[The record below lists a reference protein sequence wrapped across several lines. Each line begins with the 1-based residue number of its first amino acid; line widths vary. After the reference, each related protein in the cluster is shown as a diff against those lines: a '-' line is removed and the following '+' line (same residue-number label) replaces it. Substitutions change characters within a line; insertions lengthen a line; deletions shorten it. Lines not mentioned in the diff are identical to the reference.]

1 MAIAYLCAHR
11 YDQSNPTTPYP
22 VRPPFPVDPNMLP
35 APEDLAKHDG
45 LPSWLQLGLMKYA
58 SRSKIDRD
66 ELFYCSDLVRKNGGK
81 CILRRQRQRSGTAC
95 STVFVRAT
103 ASLLA
108 LTLLLLRTTA
118 VTEFFVDFSCYSEY
132 FSNADVTLVSGSS
145 DLQATR

>member
-1 MAIAYLCAHR
+1 
-11 YDQSNPTTPYP
+11 
-22 VRPPFPVDPNMLP
+22 MLP

-81 CILRRQRQRSGTAC
+81 Y
-95 STVFVRAT
+95 STT
-103 ASLLA
+103 ASGSAVVLFV
-108 LTLLLLRTTA
+108 LLLLFGNCVA
-118 VTEFFVDFSCYSEY
+118 SCSDSVAVPDYCCVTEFFVDFSCYSEY

>member
-1 MAIAYLCAHR
+1 
-11 YDQSNPTTPYP
+11 
-22 VRPPFPVDPNMLP
+22 MLP

-81 CILRRQRQRSGTAC
+81 Y
-95 STVFVRAT
+95 STT
-103 ASLLA
+103 ASGSAVVLFV
-108 LTLLLLRTTA
+108 LLLLFGDCVASCTDA
-118 VTEFFVDFSCYSEY
+118 VAVPDCCCVTEFFVDFSCYSEY